1 MLSIGGRVNIS
12 RLGTR
17 LRTYDW
23 TAAVIELVIVVVGIL
38 IALEAS
44 NWNQD
49 RVDRARADSY
59 QRRIHADLVADN
71 RNFDTTLAFW
81 NKVSGY
87 GRAAIAHG
95 ENGQLAEG
103 SAWQTMLAYYQAS
116 QTMPFVASHDAFSEM
131 RGAGDLGLIADEGLR
146 ARLEDYYS
154 MSGVGAQSIIR
165 RQDPAYR
172 KQIRGLTPWAIQQ
185 YIWSRCFRET
195 AYATQEFVDCPSPI
209 SEQAAAT
216 ILSSFTADRSVL
228 DNLRTWMSTLRVS
241 EIVLDNNRRAARQI
255 AVDLEPA
262 RRH

>member
-1 MLSIGGRVNIS
+1 VNIS
-12 RLGTR
+12 KLGTR

-38 IALEAS
+38 IALEVS

-59 QRRIHADLVADN
+59 QWRIRADLMADN
-71 RNFDTTLAFW
+71 RSVDTTLAFW

-95 ENGQLAEG
+95 ENGQLVDG
-103 SAWQTMLAYYQAS
+103 SAWKTVLAYYQAS
-116 QTMPFVASHDAFSEM
+116 QTMPFVASDDAFSEM
-131 RGAGDLGLIADEGLR
+131 RSAGDLGLIADERLR
-146 ARLEDYYS
+146 TQLEDYYS

-165 RQDPAYR
+165 QQDPAYR
-172 KQIRGLTPWAIQQ
+172 KQIRGLTPWPVQQ
-185 YIWSRCFRET
+185 YIWSHCFRET

-209 SEQAAAT
+209 SQQAAAT
-216 ILSSFTADRSVL
+216 ILSSFRLDRSVL

-241 EIVLDNNRRAARQI
+241 EIVLDNNRRTGQRLAAQ
-255 AVDLEPA
+255 VDQG